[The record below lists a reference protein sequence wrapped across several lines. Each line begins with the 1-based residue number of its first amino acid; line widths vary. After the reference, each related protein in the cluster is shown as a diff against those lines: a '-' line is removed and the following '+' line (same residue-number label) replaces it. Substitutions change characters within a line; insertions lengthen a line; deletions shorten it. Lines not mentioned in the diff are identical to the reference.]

1 MRNRFFR
8 RLNERF
14 LLRYRLEYVVALLLV
29 HAIRALSPAF
39 AWEGA
44 RALGSLAYRLG
55 LRRRP
60 VLANLAVAFPDLPV
74 EERERIALGC
84 YRHFFSVIVD
94 VLLEQRMVT
103 GRNFTRK
110 VRITGWA
117 KDYIDRHGRK
127 GFRERARRMLILT
140 AHLGNWEFASGVFGL
155 QGVEI
160 VPVFRAIRNPF
171 VNDLVRGLRLVA
183 HDRLIE
189 RRGAVPAMVE
199 HLDKGGNIGMLFD
212 QEAVH
217 GLPVPFF
224 GLDARTH
231 KTPAIL
237 ARDHDVKIFLGFLI
251 REGDF
256 LRYEARGEL
265 LDLSRRTDD
274 RIGDIEWITTELMR
288 RVEVEIRRR
297 PEQYLWMHRRWKRAG
312 IHDEEVR
319 P

>member
-1 MRNRFFR
+1 MRIRFLK
-8 RLNERF
+8 RLNERY

-29 HAIRALSPAF
+29 HAVRSLSPAF

-44 RALGSLAYRLG
+44 RALGTLCYRLG

-60 VLANLAVAFPDLPV
+60 VLANLAVAFPDLP
-74 EERERIALGC
+74 EAERERIALRC
-84 YRHFFSVIVD
+84 YRHFFSVAVD

-103 GRNFTRK
+103 RRNVFRK
-110 VRITGWA
+110 ARITGWA
-117 KDYIDRHGRK
+117 KDYIDLHGLK
-127 GFRERARRMLILT
+127 GFKERARRMLVLT

-155 QGVEI
+155 LGVEI

-171 VNDLVRGLRLVA
+171 VNDLVRGLRLVS

-217 GLPVPFF
+217 GLAVPFF
-224 GLDARTH
+224 GLPARTH
-231 KTPAIL
+231 KSPAVL

-265 LDLSRRTDD
+265 LDLSRKSDD
-274 RIGDIEWITTELMR
+274 RIKDLEEITTELMR
-288 RVEVEIRRR
+288 RVEDEIKRR
-297 PEQYLWMHRRWKRAG
+297 PEQYL
-312 IHDEEVR
+312 
-319 P
+319 